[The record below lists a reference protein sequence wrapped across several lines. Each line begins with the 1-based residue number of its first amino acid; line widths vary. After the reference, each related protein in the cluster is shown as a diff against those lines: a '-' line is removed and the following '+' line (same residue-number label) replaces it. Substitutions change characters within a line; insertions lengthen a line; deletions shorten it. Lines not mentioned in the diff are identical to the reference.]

1 MQDDD
6 LLLQYFRQHV
16 KLEENVIIDHHD
28 SEIFGCDFFDLV
40 IQVSCETSELYHRYQ
55 ARQYS
60 KQKTEENMEAELL
73 MVVYEQI

>member
-55 ARQYS
+55 AR
-60 KQKTEENMEAELL
+60 
-73 MVVYEQI
+73 

>member
-40 IQVSCETSELYHRYQ
+40 IQVSCETSELYRRYQ

-60 KQKTEENMEAELL
+60 K
-73 MVVYEQI
+73 